1 MEEKLSA
8 EKLSELTRAV
18 LESPFGKKYNLWTLK
33 YLVKDCSEEE
43 QEDYEGYEEEEEE
56 DSQLPDAVLF
66 EDACDAVYQCANAD
80 STQKLTP
87 EVARLAEYV
96 LPLGEFYGN
105 SNAVNDLG
113 AWYYDGRLG
122 QDFAKAKYYY
132 KLAEKMGNGYS
143 AENLGYIYYYG
154 RCGEVDYEKA
164 FRQFSKGAVTF
175 NRAISFYKLGDM
187 YKNGYYVE
195 KDPTAAFRCFENA
208 RKLIDNGEHANRY
221 DNCAADIYF
230 RLGEASLKG
239 IGTRVDVAKAMEY
252 LQTAERAFYVRLA
265 NGEYM
270 LKKVLRRTLELEEE
284 ARKILVS
291 RIPDFEWAAQNTGNR
306 TM

>member
-1 MEEKLSA
+1 MEEKISA
-8 EKLSELTRAV
+8 EKLAELARAV
-18 LESPFGKKYNLWTLK
+18 LESPFGKKHNLWELK
-33 YLVKDCSEEE
+33 YLVPDA
-43 QEDYEGYEEEEEE
+43 QEEEEE
-56 DSQLPDAVLF
+56 DYLDEEDDSELPGSALF
-66 EDACDAVYQCANAD
+66 EDACGAVYQCANAEP
-80 STQKLTP
+80 TQKLTP
-87 EVARLAEYV
+87 EVVRLAEYV
-96 LPLGEFYGN
+96 LPLGEYYGD
-105 SNAVNDLG
+105 SNALNDLG

-122 QDFAKAKYYY
+122 QDFAKAEHYY
-132 KLAEKMGNGYS
+132 KLAERMGNGYS

-187 YKNGYYVE
+187 YKNGYYVD
-195 KDPTAAFRCFENA
+195 KDPAAAFRSFENA
-208 RKLIDNGEHANRY
+208 RKLIDNGEHANRF

-230 RLGEASLKG
+230 RLGEATLKG

-284 ARKILVS
+284 ARKILIS
-291 RIPDFEWAAQNTGNR
+291 RIPGFEWAAQNTGCR
-306 TM
+306 TV